1 MGSPATVTYGPIFI
15 GVIFNVLLYGIM
27 ITQMFLYFTVYKRD
41 KRWMKCFVAVL
52 FVCDSLNTAF
62 DIAFLYIPLVTKY
75 GEEQTI
81 TVRGHML
88 TEYGHT
94 GNESALSYATWI
106 FSTDPAMTAIIA
118 LMVQV
123 FFAWRVKVLT
133 NNWPLVAFIAFCSF
147 AQWCGGLGTSI
158 ACGIVPEFIH
168 FQNFKV
174 IVIIWLA
181 FSATADTV
189 ITCALVWHLRKHRTG
204 FTNTDDVVNKIIRL
218 TVQTGMITA
227 VCAIIDLIAFLS
239 SPTGIHL
246 VFNLPLAK
254 LYTNSLMSSLNS
266 RAGWKYG
273 NSAGKA
279 LNGMNDSNAEGKPT
293 TFSYTKLAHAFRL
306 LSAFVERDSRTESL
320 QEWAEREESID
331 VMPVQQVFI
340 DVESHEMKDRP
351 EEQIS
356 LKKSVPSNTTV
367 NEYPSEKLLRSMPS
381 ESSVL

>member
-15 GVIFNVLLYGIM
+15 GVIFNILLYGVM

-41 KRWMKCFVAVL
+41 KPWMKI
-52 FVCDSLNTAF
+52 FVCLLFLCDTLNTAF
-62 DIAFLYIPLVTKY
+62 DIAFVYIPLVTKY
-75 GEEQTI
+75 GDVQ
-81 TVRGHML
+81 
-88 TEYGHT
+88 
-94 GNESALSYATWI
+94 ALSYATWI

-118 LMVQV
+118 LMVQS

-133 NNWPLVAFIAFCSF
+133 NNWPLVAFISCCSI

-189 ITCALVWHLRKHRTG
+189 ITGALVWHLRKHKTG
-204 FTNTDDVVNKIIRL
+204 FTSTDDVVNKIIRL

-227 VCAIIDLIAFLS
+227 LCAIVDLIAFLA
-239 SPTGIHL
+239 SPGGIHL

-273 NSAGKA
+273 NSVGRA
-279 LNGMNDSNAEGKPT
+279 LNGGGDSEGQR
-293 TFSYTKLAHAFRL
+293 SVLN
-306 LSAFVERDSRTESL
+306 ESNL
-320 QEWAEREESID
+320 GGRPVFGSQLR
-331 VMPVQQVFI
+331 PVQQVFV

-351 EEQIS
+351 EEH
-356 LKKSVPSNTTV
+356 LHLTKTVHTVPSDMTV
-367 NEYPSEKLLRSMPS
+367 NEYPSEKRTMLKSLASDS
-381 ESSVL
+381 TVA